1 MEWKLWFIQL
11 SGWPVFLTI
20 AALVFTFM
28 LGLSVV
34 LTRISSRSVGQNAVL
49 AVISVALLSIGML
62 GLAALLT
69 RL

>member
-1 MEWKLWFIQL
+1 MDWKLWFIQL

-20 AALVFTFM
+20 AAVVFLFM

-34 LTRISSRSVGQNAVL
+34 LTRISSRSILQNAVL
-49 AVISVALLSIGML
+49 AVISIAAISLGLL
-62 GLAALLT
+62 GLATILT

>member
-1 MEWKLWFIQL
+1 MDWKLWFIQL

-20 AALVFTFM
+20 AAVVFLFI

-34 LTRISSRSVGQNAVL
+34 LSRISHRSIVQNAML
-49 AVISVALLSIGML
+49 AVISITVLSFGML

-69 RL
+69 RF

>member
-49 AVISVALLSIGML
+49 AVISVALLGIGML

>member
-1 MEWKLWFIQL
+1 MDPKLWFIQL

-20 AALVFTFM
+20 AALVFLCM

-34 LTRISSRSVGQNAVL
+34 LTRISHRSIVENAML
-49 AVISVALLSIGML
+49 AVGAVAALSFGML